1 MRKNLMRTHCGM
13 LLFWL
18 ILCTA
23 RANDITSTCA
33 AAFRLTLKGYVSNGK
48 DLAKVCSPPPATCR
62 RPAGIYH
69 MYCKQCA
76 GYVMGKNVF
85 NPLWPTG
92 NITWIESTTLG
103 HGKTARLLAS
113 AQRSRWVTI
122 TVLRHPIDRIVAH
135 YFATQMNTDLDAWS
149 TKALAKQRR
158 GYDGSTRLWLE
169 LENLYVKLF
178 SAHDDRRGPLPP
190 DALER
195 ADRQLQGFDR
205 VVIAEWLESPRTIAW
220 LGDIMCFAHVAGVV
234 SGKWPSFVR
243 TRRRRGGKKVFEEF
257 RRDSYES
264 AEFWRAARPRLE
276 DLERRN
282 SLDQELYARAA
293 RRMDA
298 ESADHWRRT
307 QSTPLPALAPLPCAG
322 GHCWDLARGGPP
334 RDAALAVNG

>member
-1 MRKNLMRTHCGM
+1 M
-13 LLFWL
+13 
-18 ILCTA
+18 
-23 RANDITSTCA
+23 
-33 AAFRLTLKGYVSNGK
+33 
-48 DLAKVCSPPPATCR
+48 
-62 RPAGIYH
+62 
-69 MYCKQCA
+69 
-76 GYVMGKNVF
+76 
-85 NPLWPTG
+85 
-92 NITWIESTTLG
+92 
-103 HGKTARLLAS
+103 
-113 AQRSRWVTI
+113 
-122 TVLRHPIDRIVAH
+122 LRHPIDRIVAH
-135 YFATQMNTDLDAWS
+135 YFATQMNADLDAWS

-169 LENLYVKLF
+169 LENLYTKLF
-178 SAHDDRRGPLPP
+178 SAHDDRRGALPP

-220 LGDIMCFAHVAGVV
+220 LGDVMCFSHVAGVV

-243 TRRRRGGKKVFEEF
+243 TRRRRGGKKIFEEF

-276 DLERRN
+276 DLARRN
-282 SLDQELYARAA
+282 SLDQELYARAS

-298 ESADHWRRT
+298 QSGDHWRRT
-307 QSTPLPALAPLPCAG
+307 QSTPLPELAPLPCAG